1 MENVGWQV
9 YLVIAVITLLL
20 IGLWKEWLRP
30 TIMFLVCVVIFN
42 IAGILKPREL
52 LDGFA
57 NEQIAVVI
65 MLVILGDVIQRTGV
79 LDALFYR
86 LFMKYKTFKGFLGRM
101 MAFVGIT
108 SAFLNNTPIV
118 AILIPYVNEWAKR
131 NHVSPSKL
139 LIPLSYLTIVGGMI
153 TLIGTSTN
161 LIASGILVENKQPP
175 LSFFSFTPV
184 GIPVFIAIW
193 IYFYFFGHKL
203 LPDRKPA
210 VTEFKEQ
217 ARNYLTEYRITK
229 NSPLAG
235 KSIEE
240 SGLRHL
246 EDVFLVEILRDHQ
259 RLAAPEPSEILQ
271 HGDRLVFAGKTSG
284 IARLLETIPGL
295 EPATLETEALNGN
308 IRLRECV
315 IPYNS
320 NLVGKKV
327 NESDFRA
334 QFDAA
339 IVGVH
344 RNGVILQGSI
354 GEMVLQNGDLLLVI
368 AGGDFESLTKDKADI
383 YVLPGIKEVRQ
394 VDRKKV
400 TVLTGLVLAAIL
412 VGAVGILPLFQSL
425 LVTFCLLLLLKV
437 ITVKEL
443 RKGLDLD
450 LLAILAFSLA
460 TGKAIGNSGAAN
472 LFAQGI
478 VNLTS
483 PLGIVGIML
492 GLYIVTNFLTNI
504 MANAASV
511 AITLPIA
518 IAAAATLGNPSLITP
533 FALAIAFAGSAAFLT
548 PIGYQTNMMVFG
560 PGSYK
565 FSDYFKAGWPV
576 TIIYGGLT
584 ILIISILYGL

>member
-1 MENVGWQV
+1 MAEISWQI
-9 YLVIAVITLLL
+9 YLVILVIIVLLV
-20 IGLWKEWLRP
+20 GLWREWLRP

-52 LDGFA
+52 LEGFA

-79 LDALFYR
+79 LDAMFYR
-86 LFMKYKTFKGFLGRM
+86 LFMKYNHFKAFLGRM
-101 MAFVGIT
+101 MGFVGVT

-118 AILIPYVNEWAKR
+118 AILIPYVSEWAKR
-131 NHVSPSKL
+131 NNFSPSKL
-139 LIPLSYLTIVGGMI
+139 LIPLSYLTIAGGMI

-161 LIASGILVENKQPP
+161 LIASGILVENKQPA
-175 LSFFSFTPV
+175 LGFFDFTPI
-184 GIPVFIAIW
+184 GIPVFLAIW
-193 IYFYFFGHKL
+193 LYYYFIGHRL
-203 LPDRKPA
+203 LPDRKPPT
-210 VTEFKEQ
+210 TEFKEQ
-217 ARNYLTEYRITK
+217 VRNYLTEYRLTK

-235 KSIEE
+235 KTIEQ

-246 EDVFLVEILRDHQ
+246 EDVFLVEILRDNQ
-259 RLAAPEPSEILQ
+259 RIPAPEPTEILQ
-271 HGDRLVFAGKTSG
+271 HDDRLVFAGKTSG
-284 IARLLETIPGL
+284 IARLLETVTGMEPANL
-295 EPATLETEALNGN
+295 EPEALNGN

-320 NLVGKKV
+320 SLVGKKV

-344 RNGVILQGSI
+344 RNGVILPGSI
-354 GEMVLQNGDLLLVI
+354 GEVVLENGDLLLVI
-368 AGGDFESLTKDKADI
+368 AGGDFETLTRDKSDV

-400 TVLTGLVLAAIL
+400 TLLTGLVLAAIV
-412 VGAVGILPLFQSL
+412 VGATGFLPLFQAL
-425 LVTFCLLLLLKV
+425 LVTFCVLILLKV
-437 ITVKEL
+437 ITIKEL

-478 VNLTS
+478 VSLTA
-483 PLGIVGIML
+483 PLGTVGIML
-492 GLYIVTNFLTNI
+492 GLYLVTNLLTNI

-518 IAAAATLGNPSLITP
+518 IAAAASLGNPSLITP

-548 PIGYQTNMMVFG
+548 PIGYQTNMMVYG
-560 PGSYK
+560 PGGYR
-565 FSDYFKAGWPV
+565 FSDYFRAGWPV
-576 TIIYGGLT
+576 AVIYGGIAILT
-584 ILIISILYGL
+584 IALIYGL

>member
-1 MENVGWQV
+1 MTEIRWQV
-9 YLVIAVITLLL
+9 YLVIAVISLLL
-20 IGLWKEWLRP
+20 FGLWKEWLRP
-30 TIMFLVCVVIFN
+30 TILFLVCVVIFN

-86 LFMKYKTFKGFLGRM
+86 LFMRHNHFKAFLGRM
-101 MAFVGIT
+101 MGFVGIT

-118 AILIPYVNEWAKR
+118 AILIPYVSEWAKR
-131 NHVSPSKL
+131 NNFSPSRL
-139 LIPLSYLTIVGGMI
+139 LIPLSYVTIVGGMI

-161 LIASGILVENKQPP
+161 LIASGILVENKQPA
-175 LSFFSFTPV
+175 LSFFSFTPI

-193 IYFYFFGHKL
+193 LYFYFIGYKT

-210 VTEFKEQ
+210 VAEFKEQ
-217 ARNYLTEYRITK
+217 VRNYLTEYRLTK

-235 KSIEE
+235 KTIEE

-246 EDVFLVEILRDHQ
+246 EDVFLVEILRNDQ
-259 RLAAPEPSEILQ
+259 RLPAPEPTEVLQ
-271 HGDRLVFAGKTSG
+271 PADRLVFAGKTAG
-284 IARLLETIPGL
+284 IARLLETIQGL
-295 EPATLETEALNGN
+295 EPATLEMEAFNGS

-320 NLVGKKV
+320 SLVGKKV

-339 IVGVH
+339 IVGIH
-344 RNGVILQGSI
+344 RNGVILTGSI
-354 GEMVLQNGDLLLVI
+354 GEMVLGNGDLLLVI
-368 AGGDFESLTKDKADI
+368 AGGDFESLTRDKSDV

-400 TVLTGLVLAAIL
+400 TLLTSLVLAAIL
-412 VGAVGILPLFQSL
+412 VGATGLLPLFQSL
-425 LVTFCLLLLLKV
+425 LVTFCLLILLKV
-437 ITVKEL
+437 ITIKEL

-478 VNLTS
+478 VSITA
-483 PLGIVGIML
+483 PLGVVGIML
-492 GLYIVTNFLTNI
+492 GLYVVTNLLTNI

-518 IAAAATLGNPSLITP
+518 IAAASSLGNPSLITP

-548 PIGYQTNMMVFG
+548 PIGYQTNMMVYG
-560 PGSYK
+560 PGAYK
-565 FSDYFKAGWPV
+565 FSDYFRAGWPV
-576 TIIYGGLT
+576 AVLYGGMV
-584 ILIISILYGL
+584 ILAISLLYGL